1 MPARPVR
8 VGRSATGL
16 GLFAT
21 HTIERDAYI
30 VTYRGRR
37 IPTAV
42 AHERERRFG
51 AKYMF
56 EVTSRWTIDGSP
68 LWNLGRYANHSCR
81 PNAEPLLRK
90 GRIVLVATRRIRPG
104 EEITFDYGK
113 DYFDLFFKNGGCRCA
128 ACRAKAARRLRPK
141 NGTMTPA

>member
-21 HTIERDAYI
+21 KAIARRAPI
-30 VTYRGRR
+30 VSYRGRR
-37 IPTAV
+37 IPTAE

-56 EVTSRWTIDGSP
+56 ELNRTWTIDGSP
-68 LWNLGRYANHSCR
+68 RWNLGRYVNHSCR
-81 PNAEPLLRK
+81 PNAEPVVKK
-90 GRIVLVATRRIRPG
+90 GRVRLVALRAIAG
-104 EEITFDYGK
+104 GGGK
-113 DYFDLFFKNGGCRCA
+113 HLHYRGRKFAPVFKKSGCRCA
-128 ACRAKAARRLRPK
+128 ACRGKASA
-141 NGTMTPA
+141 

>member
-21 HTIERDAYI
+21 KAIARRAPI
-30 VTYRGRR
+30 VSYRGRR
-37 IPTAV
+37 IPTAE

-56 EVTSRWTIDGSP
+56 ELNRTWTIDGSP
-68 LWNLGRYANHSCR
+68 RWNLGRYVNHSCR
-81 PNAEPLLRK
+81 PNAEPVVKK
-90 GRIVLVATRRIRPG
+90 GRVRLVALRTIAAG
-104 EEITFDYGK
+104 EEITFDYG
-113 DYFDLFFKNGGCRCA
+113 DEYFALFFKKSGCRCA
-128 ACRAKAARRLRPK
+128 ACRGKASARQRLVGRH
-141 NGTMTPA
+141 

>member
-21 HTIERDAYI
+21 KAIERGAPI
-30 VTYRGRR
+30 VSYHGPR
-37 IPTAV
+37 IPTAE

-56 EVTSRWTIDGSP
+56 ELNRTWTIDGSP
-68 LWNLGRYANHSCR
+68 RWNLGRYANHSCR
-81 PNAEPLLRK
+81 PNAEPVTRK
-90 GRIVLVATRRIRPG
+90 GRVVLVALRPIMPG
-104 EEITFDYGK
+104 EEITFDYG
-113 DYFDLFFKNGGCRCA
+113 DEYFELFFKNSGCRCA
-128 ACRAKAARRLRPK
+128 ACRGKAARRRRS
-141 NGTMTPA
+141 AHRR

>member
-21 HTIERDAYI
+21 KPIASGTPI
-30 VTYRGRR
+30 VSYRGPR

-42 AHERERRFG
+42 AQERERRHG

-56 EVTSRWTIDGSP
+56 ELNRRWTIDGSP
-68 LWNLGRYANHSCR
+68 RWNLGRYANHSCR
-81 PNAEPLLRK
+81 PNAQPVARK
-90 GRIVLVATRRIRPG
+90 GRVTLRALRPIRPG
-104 EEITFDYGK
+104 EEITFDYGD
-113 DYFDLFFKNGGCRCA
+113 DYFALFFKKSGCRCA
-128 ACRAKAARRLRPK
+128 DCRARAARRR
-141 NGTMTPA
+141 ARARRC